1 MRPERNPLDLLRS
14 HRKFVLTTHISC
26 DGDGVGSELALA
38 RGLHDLGCEVAVV
51 NPTPLPANL
60 RFLLRHPK
68 EIRVLKEIADPLR
81 LFRGALTVV
90 LDMGAFDRLGAVLDL
105 ARESDG
111 ILVVDH
117 HRLETVSGV
126 HYLLDTTACATGEVT
141 ARILEEMGVEL
152 TLETAE
158 PLYVAIHTDTGGF
171 RYPGVQPKTH
181 LLVARFLECGVDPQR
196 VYTELYERITPQRLR
211 LTGEVLSTLRL
222 SPLGRVAWI
231 RMERAML
238 ERVGASYEDADDLV
252 NYTLLLDGVQV
263 GFYFKEISDRTTKVS
278 CRSRGDFAIDRFVAP
293 WGGGGHPNAAGV
305 RLEMSLPEAE
315 EVLVVAAVAALEEAL

>member
-1 MRPERNPLDLLRS
+1 MRPDRDPINLLRS

-38 RGLHDLGCEVAVV
+38 RGLHGLGCEVAVV

-60 RFLLRHPK
+60 RFLLRHPR
-68 EIRVLKEIADPLR
+68 EILVLKEVGDPLR

-111 ILVVDH
+111 MLVVDH
-117 HRLETVSGV
+117 HRLETVPGV

-141 ARILEEMGVEL
+141 ARILDEMGVQL

-171 RYPGVQPKTH
+171 RYPGVQPRTH
-181 LLVARFLECGVDPQR
+181 LLLARLLECGVDPQR
-196 VYTELYERITPQRLR
+196 VYTELYERISPRRLR
-211 LTGEVLSTLRL
+211 LTGKVLSTLRI
-222 SPLGRVAWI
+222 SPGGKVAWI
-231 RMERAML
+231 RVERAML
-238 ERVGASYEDADDLV
+238 ERVGASFEDADDLV
-252 NYTLLLDGVQV
+252 NYTLLLDGVV
-263 GFYFKEISDRTTKVS
+263 AGFYFKEISDRTTKVS
-278 CRSRGDFAIDRFVAP
+278 CRSRGDFAIDRLVAP

-305 RLEMSLPEAE
+305 RLDLPLPEAE
-315 EVLVVAAVAALEEAL
+315 KAIVAAAVAALEGTR

>member
-1 MRPERNPLDLLRS
+1 MRPEMDPLDLLRS
-14 HRKFVLTTHISC
+14 HRRFVLTTHISC

-38 RGLHDLGCEVAVV
+38 RGLHGLGCEVAVV

-68 EIRVLKEIADPLR
+68 EIRVLREVEAPLR

-90 LDMGAFDRLGAVLDL
+90 LDMGAFDRLGGVLDL

-117 HRLETVSGV
+117 HRLETVAGV
-126 HYLLDTTACATGEVT
+126 HYLLDTSACATGEVT
-141 ARILEEMGVEL
+141 ARILENLGIDL
-152 TLETAE
+152 TRDTAE

-171 RYPGVQPKTH
+171 RYPGVQPRTH
-181 LLVARFLECGVDPQR
+181 LLLARLLECGVDPQR
-196 VYTELYERITPQRLR
+196 VYTELYERISPQRLR
-211 LTGEVLSTLRL
+211 LTGEVLSSLRL
-222 SPLGRVAWI
+222 SPGGKVAWI
-231 RMERAML
+231 RVERAML
-238 ERVGASYEDADDLV
+238 ERVGASFEDADDLV
-252 NYTLLLDGVQV
+252 NYTLLVDGVV
-263 GFYFKEISDRTTKVS
+263 AGFYFKEVSGRTTKVS

-305 RLEMSLPEAE
+305 RLELPLAEAE
-315 EVLVVAAVAALEEAL
+315 QTIVEAAVAALEASS